1 MTTKRCVMKSDTK
14 GERSREENELFSRR
28 VKWTAQVSGRGVE
41 KQKGKT
47 YLESASLPRGAGD

>member
-1 MTTKRCVMKSDTK
+1 MKSDTK